1 MRWQETSNPP
11 SWSLDDF
18 MCHVDV
24 DMDMRHKA
32 EESGTILF
40 VEAALIQ
47 TVYSV
52 PITAVA
58 SCSFHS
64 SALK

>member
-1 MRWQETSNPP
+1 MRLQETSNPP
-11 SWSLDDF
+11 SQSLDDF

-24 DMDMRHKA
+24 DMDVRHKV
-32 EESGTILF
+32 EENGTILF

-47 TVYSV
+47 TVYSL

-64 SALK
+64 STSK

>member
-1 MRWQETSNPP
+1 MKLLETSNPP

-24 DMDMRHKA
+24 DMDRHMV